1 MTEMKAT
8 KEKYTDPLYVC
19 AACGEMF
26 AEEDLLEFDGET
38 YCADCL
44 DERTDICACC
54 GERIWH
60 TDRWG
65 DCETALCRHC
75 YDHRYTD
82 CESCGVLLFNDD
94 AYYDENN
101 NAYCEDCYEKHQQRS
116 IKSYYYKPEPLFYG
130 SGPLFMG
137 IELEIDKGGEDN
149 RNAETLLG
157 CANGSCEHIYCK
169 HDGSIDDGFEIVS
182 HPMTLDYHTDIM
194 NWKEVFDTAL
204 SLDYRSHQT
213 STCGLHIHVN
223 RSAFGKDICEQE
235 ETVARIVYFVEQHWN
250 ELLKFS
256 RRTEASMN
264 RWAARYGIAQNTKD
278 TYRNAKDRC
287 PGRYAAVNLENET
300 TVEFRI
306 FRGTLRYTTFMAALE
321 LVHEICRFAIQLD
334 DKRMEALS
342 WSEFVS
348 LIPPDKEA
356 LIEYLKAK
364 RLYVNETVYES
375 EDM

>member
-8 KEKYTDPLYVC
+8 KERNTDPMYVC

-82 CESCGVLLFNDD
+82 CESCGILLFNDD

-130 SGPLFMG
+130 SGPF
-137 IELEIDKGGEDN
+137 
-149 RNAETLLG
+149 
-157 CANGSCEHIYCK
+157 IYG
-169 HDGSIDDGFEIVS
+169 HR
-182 HPMTLDYHTDIM
+182 
-194 NWKEVFDTAL
+194 A
-204 SLDYRSHQT
+204 
-213 STCGLHIHVN
+213 
-223 RSAFGKDICEQE
+223 
-235 ETVARIVYFVEQHWN
+235 
-250 ELLKFS
+250 
-256 RRTEASMN
+256 
-264 RWAARYGIAQNTKD
+264 
-278 TYRNAKDRC
+278 
-287 PGRYAAVNLENET
+287 
-300 TVEFRI
+300 
-306 FRGTLRYTTFMAALE
+306 
-321 LVHEICRFAIQLD
+321 
-334 DKRMEALS
+334 
-342 WSEFVS
+342 
-348 LIPPDKEA
+348 
-356 LIEYLKAK
+356 
-364 RLYVNETVYES
+364 
-375 EDM
+375 